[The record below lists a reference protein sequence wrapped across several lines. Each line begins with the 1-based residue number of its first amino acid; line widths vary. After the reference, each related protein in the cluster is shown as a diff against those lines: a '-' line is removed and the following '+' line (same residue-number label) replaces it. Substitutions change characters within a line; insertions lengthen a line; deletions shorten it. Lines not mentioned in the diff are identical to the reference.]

1 MESLTKS
8 LLREEIP
15 FFSFLLLRKLRL
27 RLAGGH
33 SVRK

>member
-8 LLREEIP
+8 LLRKEIP
-15 FFSFLLLRKLRL
+15 FFSFLQLRKLRL

-33 SVRK
+33 PIRK